1 MKNRPN
7 VRILFGIVLIA
18 FLVTLGRGQE
28 TSYPTRIG
36 LSASLQGNEFDIL
49 LPIRSEHV
57 EIAPAFGMLWAEDGG
72 SDIHLGVV
80 PRFFLHRDKVAPFI
94 GGRVALLIASPQGGS
109 STTDGL
115 VGLAF
120 GGEYF
125 LDEHFSFGVESQLN
139 LTLSSDKSARF
150 GNPGKKNLNTAA
162 AVFATV
168 YF

>member
-1 MKNRPN
+1 MVSIIEVIQCRPASTVSMLKQAEFSSGMTCYSFTLSTSSPGIFGNSYQVAKSRYSKSRKEYRMKNRPN

-94 GGRVALLIASPQGGS
+94 GGRVALLIAS
-109 STTDGL
+109 
-115 VGLAF
+115 
-120 GGEYF
+120 
-125 LDEHFSFGVESQLN
+125 
-139 LTLSSDKSARF
+139 
-150 GNPGKKNLNTAA
+150 
-162 AVFATV
+162 
-168 YF
+168 